1 MLSNQ
6 IKPPIGNLKS
16 YDYLSED
23 EPELI
28 PLHLDSA
35 IYSHFKRIRPRVP
48 LNKAT
53 SFEGTLNEILIDNQN
68 TNYGSSEP
76 PTIRSS
82 SNSFVESNPP
92 QSSFA
97 QSVKKYL
104 MEGPDG
110 GSRNRIRCSSLKR
123 VSAKEICTALSLRH
137 TLLQT
142 KKACDMNLWILVGQI
157 KRGCCK
163 NLDDQSFSQDL
174 TRVAFSFMSLSLAEL
189 KNDKCKSLLE
199 KLDEI
204 EESIYERLNVKT
216 VPKSESFVNSPVNM
230 NTSKQDFSL
239 LSIDLTT
246 NQPSDRNTKR
256 SALRLNLNS
265 LPSTLLKSSTM
276 DKTPRLRVD
285 NLNNV
290 PDLASGS
297 QNKIAYK
304 KILDIIAKMKYTL
317 AQLGHFLHYEN
328 YVNIRMDA
336 LTKKVSAVSK
346 GNVTPKVE
354 SKNIKEIKLCSVV
367 EFPSVS
373 EGMIDKPSVKS
384 GRTDISNPGDD
395 FEGLRSTRLRDYL
408 YWKKRFKEDL
418 NEDIA
423 LKKMEQLWR
432 YTTWK
437 VRKWVNKYK
446 KQKIQMKYRDYELV
460 CKICARPIKIDKMK
474 EHSKLCRRKVELKKE
489 IRDVESKIRDVIFD
503 SFLKARTLQTK
514 IVLDIKAY
522 NKLKQKRKNVI
533 QVGSPGVMIQQTAQ
547 KPICSPS
554 KLLRRA
560 NTMQNS
566 EFKANRVKRNLIEES
581 KKRLMNLE
589 NEENSLSSLAM
600 PIDSEDEQEFAENLA
615 TIRIQANQVLPQ
627 IVINSD
633 ANDISDIS
641 TPPKSRVDGPLKSF
655 LDMGIQ
661 GGSDRNSFHSE
672 APPHHL
678 EMDFPNSNEDEK
690 PLSMYNM
697 GAQNLNLRLNS
708 MSSSSDSL
716 TQNTDFSSSDIS
728 LLNSPVAKSATR
740 SVTTAYPKSKF
751 FNKKDASNT
760 PFEKSGEDQ
769 KNLENEEEILEDAGQ
784 ENEKIVRSK
793 RNAKLPLTV
802 IPVSQNSKDE
812 YTVDTKQTEALIH
825 LKKSIQRRKRLVV
838 LYEIIKKQGKA
849 ATDHEITLRGL
860 EVIRDETFEKIQEF
874 KQSIPD
880 WNLLEEREKGLK
892 DALHPDRFFQLIE
905 KRVELGK
912 ALLKIRKSLSLLTG
926 NASRSSPNV
935 RTEKKPPKRRHSF
948 LADDNSPYLH
958 FRTPFTA
965 TKQQMPISPNLPARF
980 ATQCKKPITDYF
992 SKDSSPAHNPTAGL
1006 KGSPHKIRKSF
1017 DVNYRFAEVLPT
1029 DLDRVSKPPELLI
1042 RKCTT
1047 DPVGV
1052 SSNDSVLK
1060 FGALEFNDQI
1070 SLQKNRK
1077 TSLEDQN
1084 SSIISIENGEDE
1096 SPQLDISPLR
1106 FEDSAPMHLANS
1118 NKKLFGRSNTVQPS
1132 DFDDTNLFDFQ
1143 NLEAESLTATLK
1155 EYKLRIMREK
1165 RPGVLIKANVE
1176 TNFEKGLGSPLDLRG
1191 TPDFTR
1197 NVLFHPVRL
1206 NLQEGPTSDAD
1217 KASAED
1223 TPNFENRDEENI
1235 YPSWG
1240 NIEAPKGDLQQQL
1253 LAKGQRGSIFGKDK
1267 RDEIS
1272 SELFKNNEMT
1282 SSGIT
1287 FSEGMN
1293 MDWARISF
1301 NPNDISRKSQLLQSQ
1316 TQEKSDQN
1324 QQQEM
1329 ERPQRSDY
1337 IETLNEVG
1345 ETESL
1350 EEENSPKPPKI
1361 EVGAR
1366 ENNIGRISLFEN
1378 DKLSPIIN
1386 EAASPDV
1393 QIKPMTE
1400 IFKGS
1405 QKFLKILEEK
1415 YGSVEKGSF
1424 WKHSLKKSLLN
1435 KEKSDDFQE
1444 RDDDDDEEES
1454 QGLKNQL
1461 SLKKSERPFAEDY
1474 YCSDVEESSGKKLKS
1489 PDLLESPVLSHS
1501 PSIHKGY
1508 YSDSQLK
1515 GLNVYEKPHQF
1526 IGIEDFEFEKMIS
1539 KGAFGRVWLVR
1550 RKATN
1555 DHYAMKIVNLA
1566 ERTMKNNAKEL
1577 ESLRKEN
1584 KVFTLAQEDFVVRAV
1599 FTFTYQTFICFVME
1613 YMVGGDFGDILHNYC
1628 ALDEDVAK
1636 FYIAEIVLALEYL
1649 HSLGIV
1655 HRDLKPDNILIDQ
1668 NGHAKLTDFGL
1679 SETGL
1684 SQKIMAGKSG
1694 LPENVL
1700 TSDAESPELYQRR
1713 IESFNKLCTH
1723 RGPEEINLVV
1733 KGKVI
1738 EKKGDMMGSH
1748 YFEPKEKE
1756 EEENKGSLNSESL
1769 GSLNL
1774 VRRKTSKRANNRLIG
1789 TPDYMAPEII
1799 EGISITNYSIDWWSL
1814 GVVLFEFLCGIP
1826 PFNDDTQE
1834 KVYDN
1839 ICKLR
1844 IPWSDITF
1852 GDEEGCMSYQAADL
1866 IKQLLVLDPEKR
1878 LGANDASEI
1887 KKHPF
1892 FKGINWET
1900 LRKQQ
1905 APIVPEKKGESD
1917 TDNFVRMKEK
1927 MTAEEK
1933 NNPFGFH
1940 PTDIKGVNNAQE
1952 AKKMLEAASEN
1963 FNTLNLEAL
1972 DSDNKRTLEEA
1983 LLRKAEELKQFT
1995 ESDSDSQKQTV
2006 SCNDIFEMMPNENDV
2021 GNQEI

>member
-16 YDYLSED
+16 HDYLSED
-23 EPELI
+23 EQELI

-35 IYSHFKRIRPRVP
+35 VYNDFKRIRPRVP
-48 LNKAT
+48 TNKAI
-53 SFEGTLNEILIDNQN
+53 SSQGTLNEILIDNQRAN
-68 TNYGSSEP
+68 DGSSEAQAV
-76 PTIRSS
+76 RCE
-82 SNSFVESNPP
+82 SNSFLESNAP

-97 QSVKKYL
+97 QTVKKYL
-104 MEGPDG
+104 LEESDEENRP
-110 GSRNRIRCSSLKR
+110 RNRIRCSSLKR
-123 VSAKEICTALSLRH
+123 VSAKEICTASNLRQ
-137 TLLQT
+137 TFLQT
-142 KKACDMNLWILVGQI
+142 KRTCDMNLWILVEQL
-157 KRGCCK
+157 KRECQK
-163 NLDDQSFSQDL
+163 NPGDQSFYQDL
-174 TRVAFSFMSLSLAEL
+174 TRVAFSFMFLSLAEL

-216 VPKSESFVNSPVNM
+216 MPKSESFVNSPVNM
-230 NTSKQDFSL
+230 NTSKGTNQDFSL

-246 NQPSDRNTKR
+246 NQPTDRNIKR

-285 NLNNV
+285 NLKNV
-290 PDLASGS
+290 PDLASDD
-297 QNKIAYK
+297 QNKTAYK

-336 LTKKVSAVSK
+336 LMKKAFTVSK
-346 GNVTPKVE
+346 GNLTPT
-354 SKNIKEIKLCSVV
+354 NLREIKLCSVA

-373 EGMIDKPSVKS
+373 EGVIDKPSVKS
-384 GRTDISNPGDD
+384 GRTEISNPGDD
-395 FEGLRSTRLRDYL
+395 FEGLRSTRLREYL
-408 YWKKRFKEDL
+408 YWSKKFKEDL
-418 NEDIA
+418 NEEIVQ
-423 LKKMEQLWR
+423 KKMEQLWR

-437 VRKWVNKYK
+437 IKKWVNRYK
-446 KQKIQMKYRDYELV
+446 KQKIQMKYRDYEIV

-474 EHSKLCRRKVELKKE
+474 DHSKLCRKKVELKKE

-522 NKLKQKRKNVI
+522 NKLKQKKKNVI
-533 QVGSPGVMIQQTAQ
+533 QVGSPGVITQQTQ
-547 KPICSPS
+547 KPVISPS

-566 EFKANRVKRNLIEES
+566 ELKANRVKRNLIEES

-589 NEENSLSSLAM
+589 NEENSLSSLAI
-600 PIDSEDEQEFAENLA
+600 PIDSEGEGEFDENPTAAQTQRKEA
-615 TIRIQANQVLPQ
+615 LPQ
-627 IVINSD
+627 IIINSD

-641 TPPKSRVDGPLKSF
+641 TPPKSRVDRSLKSF
-655 LDMGIQ
+655 LEMGNQ
-661 GGSDRNSFHSE
+661 GGSEKNSFHSE
-672 APPHHL
+672 TPHHL
-678 EMDFPNSNEDEK
+678 EMDFPNSIEDEK

-697 GAQNLNLRLNS
+697 GTQNLHLRLNS

-728 LLNSPVAKSATR
+728 LINSPVAPKSATR
-740 SVTTAYPKSKF
+740 SVTNAYPKSKF
-751 FNKKDASNT
+751 FNKKEVSNT

-769 KNLENEEEILEDAGQ
+769 KNLENEEEIMEDAAGQ
-784 ENEKIVRSK
+784 ETEKMVRSK
-793 RNAKLPLTV
+793 RNANLPLTV
-802 IPVSQNSKDE
+802 IPVSQNSKEE
-812 YTVDTKQTEALIH
+812 YSAVDTKQTEALIH
-825 LKKSIQRRKRLVV
+825 LKKSIERRKRLVA

-874 KQSIPD
+874 KQNVPD
-880 WNLLEEREKGLK
+880 WNSLEGKEKGLK

-912 ALLKIRKSLSLLTG
+912 VLLKIKKSLSLLTG

-935 RTEKKPPKRRHSF
+935 RTEKKPSKRRHSF

-965 TKQQMPISPNLPARF
+965 SKQEMPISPNLPARF

-992 SKDSSPAHNPTAGL
+992 SKDSSPIHNPAAAL

-1017 DVNYRFAEVLPT
+1017 DENYRFSEALPI
-1029 DLDRVSKPPELLI
+1029 DLNRVSKPPELLI

-1047 DPVGV
+1047 DPAGI
-1052 SSNDSVLK
+1052 SPNDSVLK
-1060 FGALEFNDQI
+1060 FGGLEFNDPI

-1084 SSIISIENGEDE
+1084 SSIVSIENDEDE
-1096 SPQLDISPLR
+1096 SPKLDISPLR
-1106 FEDSAPMHLANS
+1106 FEDQAPLHLPNS

-1132 DFDDTNLFDFQ
+1132 DFDDSNVFDFQ

-1176 TNFEKGLGSPLDLRG
+1176 TNFEKGLSSPLDLRG

-1197 NVLFHPVRL
+1197 NVHFHPVRL
-1206 NLQEGPTSDAD
+1206 NLQEGPASDAE

-1240 NIEAPKGDLQQQL
+1240 NIEAPNVDLQQQL
-1253 LAKGQRGSIFGKDK
+1253 LAKGQRGSIFGK
-1267 RDEIS
+1267 RDEIN
-1272 SELFKNNEMT
+1272 SELFKNNELAG
-1282 SSGIT
+1282 SGV
-1287 FSEGMN
+1287 FEGNN

-1301 NPNDISRKSQLLQSQ
+1301 NPNDISKKSQVQ
-1316 TQEKSDQN
+1316 TQENHDQN

-1329 ERPQRSDY
+1329 EKPQRSDF

-1345 ETESL
+1345 ETESV
-1350 EEENSPKPPKI
+1350 EEESSPKPPGTEI
-1361 EVGAR
+1361 ASGVG
-1366 ENNIGRISLFEN
+1366 ENNIGRINLFEN
-1378 DKLSPIIN
+1378 DKLSPIVN
-1386 EAASPDV
+1386 EEASPDV
-1393 QIKPMTE
+1393 QIKPMIE
-1400 IFKGS
+1400 AFKGS
-1405 QKFLKILEEK
+1405 QKLFKILEEK
-1415 YGSVEKGSF
+1415 YGSIEKGPF
-1424 WKHSLKKSLLN
+1424 WKHSSKKPLLH
-1435 KEKSDDFQE
+1435 KEKSDEFKE
-1444 RDDDDDEEES
+1444 KDDDDDEEENQS
-1454 QGLKNQL
+1454 VKNQL

-1474 YCSDVEESSGKKLKS
+1474 YFSDIEESSGKKLKS

-1501 PSIHKGY
+1501 PSVHKGY

-1566 ERTMKNNAKEL
+1566 ERSMKNNAKEL

-1636 FYIAEIVLALEYL
+1636 FYIAEIILALEYL

-1694 LPENVL
+1694 LPENVIV
-1700 TSDAESPELYQRR
+1700 SDAESPELYQRK

-1723 RGPEEINLVV
+1723 RGPEEMNLVV

-1738 EKKGDMMGSH
+1738 EKKGDIMGSH

-1756 EEENKGSLNSESL
+1756 EEENKGSLNSGSL

-1774 VRRKTSKRANNRLIG
+1774 VRRKTSKRVNNRLIG

-1826 PFNDDTQE
+1826 PFNDDSQE

-1852 GDEEGCMSYQAADL
+1852 GYDEGCMSYEAADL

-1887 KKHPF
+1887 KQHPF

-1927 MTAEEK
+1927 ITAEEK
-1933 NNPFGFH
+1933 ANPFGFH

-2006 SCNDIFEMMPNENDV
+2006 SCNDIFEMMPNENDL
-2021 GNQEI
+2021 GSQEI